1 MNKTPLLSTVLL
13 VMCSLSVVAETIVFR
28 NGDKL
33 SGQITAESTTNVT
46 FQTPAFGSVNLDR
59 NAIAEILADPPSA
72 KQSSPPPKTGG
83 PAGGG
88 KWSGDTSISI
98 TFQESSNL
106 DENGQITDVYK
117 WEYYNLGAS
126 LQWKSGKNLFDWSSR
141 YRYTQRNEDLRDD
154 YFNLTQIYS
163 YNFSPTY
170 YARIKTLYQ
179 EDYRRK
185 IEHEQLQTAELGINW
200 INTEKLKLAT
210 SAGAAYHSYTRT
222 DRAIPTGDTK
232 PPSFSGGKFSF
243 DQSFRWQANGTVALF
258 EQFTHLGDLTA
269 YHRFF
274 KGGIESKLVKNLI
287 LQLAY
292 SIERETDLSYDDRSY
307 YDTKMLTS
315 LRYKF

>member
-1 MNKTPLLSTVLL
+1 MTVYL
-13 VMCSLSVVAETIVFR
+13 VMCSLSAVAETVVFK
-28 NGDKL
+28 NGDKV
-33 SGQITAESTTNVT
+33 SGQITEQNTTNVT
-46 FQTPAFGSVNLDR
+46 LQTTAFGSVNLDR
-59 NAIAEILADPPSA
+59 NAIAEILTDAVPS
-72 KQSSPPPKTGG
+72 KNNPPPKKA
-83 PAGGG
+83 AGASTGG
-88 KWSGDTSISI
+88 KWSGNTSVSI
-98 TFQESSNL
+98 TFRESSKL

-126 LQWKSGKNLFDWSSR
+126 LQWKSGKNLFNWSSR
-141 YRYTQRNEDLRDD
+141 YRYTQRNEGLHDD
-154 YFNLTQIYS
+154 YFNLTQIYT

-185 IEHEQLQTAELGINW
+185 IEHEQLQTAELGVNW

-210 SAGAAYHSYTRT
+210 SAGAAYHNYTRT
-222 DRAIPTGDTK
+222 DGAIPAGETDPHT
-232 PPSFSGGKFSF
+232 FSGGKFSF

-274 KGGIESKLVKNLI
+274 KGGIESKLVKNII

-292 SIERETDLSYDDRSY
+292 SIERETDLSYDDRAY

-315 LRYKF
+315 LRYNF

>member
-1 MNKTPLLSTVLL
+1 MT
-13 VMCSLSVVAETIVFR
+13 CSFSAVGETIVFK

-33 SGQITAESTTNVT
+33 SGQIIEQSNTNITIQTTAL
-46 FQTPAFGSVNLDR
+46 GRVNLD
-59 NAIAEILADPPSA
+59 IQTVSEILEDTTSA
-72 KQSSPPPKTGG
+72 KPEPAHKK
-83 PAGGG
+83 AGGKPADG

-98 TFQESSNL
+98 TFRESSNL

-126 LQWKSGKNLFDWSSR
+126 LQWEKGKNLLHWSSR
-141 YRYTQRNEDLRDD
+141 YRYTQRDEDLHDD
-154 YFNLTQIYS
+154 YFNLTQMYT
-163 YNFSPTY
+163 YNFSSVY
-170 YARIKTLYQ
+170 YARIKALYQ

-210 SAGAAYHSYTRT
+210 SAGAAYHNYTRT
-222 DRAIPTGDTK
+222 DRAIPTGQTE

-258 EQFTHLGDLTA
+258 EQFTHLGNLTT

-292 SIERETDLSYDDRSY
+292 SIERETDLSYNDRAY

>member
-1 MNKTPLLSTVLL
+1 VT
-13 VMCSLSVVAETIVFR
+13 CSLSAIAETIVFK

-33 SGQITAESTTNVT
+33 SGQIIEQNTTNLT
-46 FQTPAFGSVNLDR
+46 FQAPAFGSVNLDR
-59 NAIAEILADPPSA
+59 NAIAEILADTPPA
-72 KQSSPPPKTGG
+72 EQSPPPQKTGVT
-83 PAGGG
+83 ATGG

-98 TFQESSNL
+98 TFRESSNL

-126 LQWKSGKNLFDWSSR
+126 LRWKSGKNLFDWSSR
-141 YRYTQRNEDLRDD
+141 YRYTQRNEDVHDD
-154 YFNLTQIYS
+154 FFNLTQQYT

-170 YARIKTLYQ
+170 FARIKTLYQ

-185 IEHEQLQTAELGINW
+185 IKREQLQTAELGVNW

-222 DRAIPTGDTK
+222 DRSIAAGTNGPF
-232 PPSFSGGKFSF
+232 SFSGGKFSF

-292 SIERETDLSYDDRSY
+292 SIERETDIAYDDRAY